1 MVLTL
6 FFCTRM
12 YRAMQ
17 TYLFPSGIQLYWAF
31 LSKYID
37 LGFMGATTWPHVYAD
52 CLTGQTR
59 LVPEMIG
66 NGGNYDQTHEWCLNI
81 SKNMVTTPQP
91 KKKHKKTQLYPDSRI
106 GFYLFIHVPK
116 LFLGMFQNSSPSQF
130 SQILWVPSCNWSQ
143 KAPQVSSA
151 GSTGRA
157 QRNEG
162 NEVVEVEAQPR
173 SSARE
178 VGPGRL
184 GWATINGSIN
194 KTKLWDYKI

>member
-1 MVLTL
+1 
-6 FFCTRM
+6 
-12 YRAMQ
+12 
-17 TYLFPSGIQLYWAF
+17 
-31 LSKYID
+31 
-37 LGFMGATTWPHVYAD
+37 
-52 CLTGQTR
+52 
-59 LVPEMIG
+59 
-66 NGGNYDQTHEWCLNI
+66 
-81 SKNMVTTPQP
+81 MVTTPQP
-91 KKKHKKTQLYPDSRI
+91 KKNIKKHNFTPILESDFTCSYMFQS
-106 GFYLFIHVPK
+106 F
-116 LFLGMFQNSSPSQF
+116 FLGMFQNSSPSQF

-184 GWATINGSIN
+184 G
-194 KTKLWDYKI
+194 